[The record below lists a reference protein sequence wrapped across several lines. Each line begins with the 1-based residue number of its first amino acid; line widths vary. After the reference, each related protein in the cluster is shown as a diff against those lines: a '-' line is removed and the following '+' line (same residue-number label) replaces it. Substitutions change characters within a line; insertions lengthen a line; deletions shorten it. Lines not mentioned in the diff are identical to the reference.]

1 MIGDPYRVKKYWEK
15 LLKMVENAWKSKL
28 EVVYLHW
35 RGLWGGGEN
44 HPPKTS
50 YKKLGYP
57 ISLSYIYLLSPYKG
71 QRNFKTDLFT

>member
-1 MIGDPYRVKKYWEK
+1 VLKNTGKVVKNGEK
-15 LLKMVENAWKSKL
+15 RLGKQI
-28 EVVYLHW
+28 
-35 RGLWGGGEN
+35 RGYIFTLGETMGGGGEGY
-44 HPPKTS
+44 PIETS